1 MTNPQSLPDPISTRA
16 DEPEVESNL
25 EPDFEPIPRLSLS
38 AQLRAWLRGQ
48 WQDTRVAVR
57 DFRRQY
63 MGQGIAI
70 GVIVAVLLF
79 FYALPDAETRRM
91 VIGGML
97 ISSGVLLVV
106 IGPTYGY
113 ELARWLNRQYA
124 ALWETI
130 HRQWAG
136 FQEGRMR
143 MAVAAAILALVA
155 MGLAAERF
163 LPGANDA
170 ELMSGLRY
178 TIFGAVVVGFALF
191 ASNWSPPVLRLSDER
206 LRPVASN
213 ALIFALGVIVLIVLA
228 EANGHLLGWK
238 QFEDVPHQDQ
248 FVWLVAGVTLVVMG
262 LGGVKLPKLADW
274 RPSRATALEWLMVI
288 GVTVLGLGVRVW
300 RLETAV
306 HWFVDEL
313 NFGTVVSAFWGP
325 ANIPLLRPEIRGFP
339 TIFAYLQNWGVMQYG
354 RNLQGLR
361 MLSVVLG
368 TLTIPAIYLLGR
380 ELVDKRTGLMAAVL
394 LTALPPHIQFSR
406 LALNNIGDP
415 LFGTLAFA
423 FMARAFRTQRR
434 VDYALSGAALGL
446 TQYFYEGGR
455 LLYPPLMVGWV
466 CIGLIFWRPQPS
478 LKGLIIAALAA
489 FMVGMPIY
497 YTLHGL
503 DLPLTARF
511 SDVGKADDAIGT
523 TQNEQSAKEKYVP
536 RIKEAF
542 RVYVNLP
549 EFRALYYGGDTPLL
563 LQEIVP
569 LFLLGGAFALWR
581 VRTPLFLLFM
591 WIIAASIGNSLIQ
604 DPSVS
609 ARFVV
614 VFPAM
619 ALLAAVGIRHSF
631 ALIVPRE
638 VKPAYQ
644 TVVMVGLVAALAI
657 VQVDYF
663 MGPHLERYNVQIR
676 QPHTKDGEDALF
688 RSVDF
693 PAGTQIYI
701 VGDYVIDEGYARGIM
716 GYLKLGMWVQT
727 VPSVGFTPEF
737 LEGLPRT
744 GDIAFYI
751 APENVAAVNLLRQY
765 FALLPPQETPY
776 DVPEDK
782 KLILYYAP
790 LDLQPVPEGK
800 G

>member
-1 MTNPQSLPDPISTRA
+1 MTNPHFPQSDTL
-16 DEPEVESNL
+16 DEL
-25 EPDFEPIPRLSLS
+25 EPQFEITPPS
-38 AQLRAWLRGQ
+38 AKMQVRAWIREE
-48 WQDTRVAVR
+48 WQGVR
-57 DFRRQY
+57 DAMRDFQRQY
-63 MGQGIAI
+63 MGQGIFV
-70 GVIVAVLLF
+70 GLIVMVLLF
-79 FYALPDAETRRM
+79 FYALPDGDARRTVLGALM
-91 VIGGML
+91 IG
-97 ISSGVLLVV
+97 SGVLVIV
-106 IGPTYGY
+106 IGPTYHDH
-113 ELARWLNRQYA
+113 LARWVVRRYA
-124 ALWETI
+124 AARDEI
-130 HRQWAG
+130 NRQWAG
-136 FQEGRMR
+136 FQEGRLR
-143 MAVAAAILALVA
+143 VAVAGGILALVT
-155 MGLAAERF
+155 MWLAAERF

-170 ELMSGLRY
+170 ELVSGLRY
-178 TIFGAVVVGFALF
+178 TIFGAVVVGLALF

-213 ALIFALGVIVLIVLA
+213 AVVFALGVIILVILA

-238 QFEDVPHQDQ
+238 QVQDVPHQDQ
-248 FVWLVAGVTLVVMG
+248 FVWLVAGVTLVVIG
-262 LGGVKLPKLADW
+262 LGGVRLPKLADW
-274 RPSRATALEWLMVI
+274 KPSRATTFEWLTVMAVSVI
-288 GVTVLGLGVRVW
+288 GLGVRVW
-300 RLETAV
+300 KLETAV

-339 TIFAYLQNWGVMQYG
+339 TIYAYLQNWGVMQYG
-354 RNLQGLR
+354 RNLHGLR
-361 MLSVVLG
+361 IMSVVLG

-380 ELVDKRTGLMAAVL
+380 ELVDKRTGFMAAL
-394 LTALPPHIQFSR
+394 LLAALPPHIQFSR

-434 VDYALSGAALGL
+434 VDYALSGAFLGL

-455 LLYPPLMVGWV
+455 LLYPPLMVVWV
-466 CIGLIFWRPQPS
+466 CIGLIVWRPQPS
-478 LKGLIIAALAA
+478 LKGLIIAGLAA

-497 YTLHGL
+497 YTLEGL

-511 SDVGKADDAIGT
+511 SDVGKPDDAIGA
-523 TQNEQSAKEKYVP
+523 TQNEQSAKEKYLP

-569 LFLLGGAFALWR
+569 LFMLGGAFALWR

-591 WIIAASIGNSLIQ
+591 WVIAASIGNSLIQ

-609 ARFVV
+609 ARFAV
-614 VFPAM
+614 VFPVM

-644 TVVMVGLVAALAI
+644 TVLMVGIVAALAI

-688 RSVDF
+688 RSADF
-693 PAGTQIYI
+693 PAGTQVYI
-701 VGDYVIDEGYARGIM
+701 VGDYIIDDGYARGIM
-716 GYLKLGMWVQT
+716 GYLKLGLWVQT
-727 VPSVGFTPEF
+727 IPSVNFTAEF
-737 LEGLPRT
+737 LQSLPHT

-751 APENVAAVNLLRQY
+751 APENVAAVNLLRQHY
-765 FALLPPQETPY
+765 ALLPPQETPY
-776 DVPEDK
+776 EIPEDK